1 MVKSTISFDQYIK
14 LSRCKSMAEWNL
26 MADLIGLSDKDKDIA
41 LRYWLWPKLAGWPSC
56 TRADVA
62 WRAE

>member
-1 MVKSTISFDQYIK
+1 MVKSTISFDQYLK

-41 LRYWLWPKLAGWPSC
+41 LRYWLWPKLAEREGE
-56 TRADVA
+56 V
-62 WRAE
+62 